1 MVKFI
6 INTLIIITF
15 YIITFC
21 TSKTTA
27 AQKNTLTLKVEF
39 EKIKQLQG
47 NLIIELYDLSS
58 LTSKNWSGIQ
68 PLAHQSIALKTF
80 EQTFQFNE
88 LPVGRYA
95 IRVFQDLNNNQLLD
109 RTTSN
114 LPLEPVG
121 FSQNPSLFNGE
132 PTLQDCAITLNKDN
146 TTSITLRHRKSKRKK
161 RH

>member
-6 INTLIIITF
+6 TNTLIIITF
-15 YIITFC
+15 CIVTFC

-27 AQKNTLTLKVEF
+27 AHENTLTLTIEF

-47 NLIIELYDLSS
+47 NLIIELYDLSMS
-58 LTSKNWSGIQ
+58 TSQNWHEIQ

-80 EQTFQFNE
+80 EQTFQFNQ
-88 LPVGRYA
+88 LAVGRYA

-109 RTTSN
+109 KTTNN

-121 FSQNPSLFNGE
+121 FSRNPSLFNGE
-132 PTLQDCAITLNKDN
+132 PTIQDCAITLNKDN
-146 TTSITLRHRKSKRKK
+146 TTSITLRHRKLKRKQ

>member
-6 INTLIIITF
+6 TTTLIIIFFGTA
-15 YIITFC
+15 
-21 TSKTTA
+21 KTTA
-27 AQKNTLTLKVEF
+27 AHENTLTLEIRF
-39 EKIKQLQG
+39 EKIKRLEG
-47 NLIIELYDLSS
+47 NLIIALYDLSS
-58 LTSKNWSGIQ
+58 LTSKNWHEIQ
-68 PLAHQSIALKTF
+68 PLAHQSIVLKTF
-80 EQTFQFNE
+80 EQTFQFNN
-88 LPVGRYA
+88 LSVGRYA

-109 RTTSN
+109 RTASN

-132 PTLQDCAITLNKDN
+132 PTMEDCAITLNTDI